1 MAILKN
7 KIVHFLLIISAVILF
22 DLISFEIA
30 MPAGNTPIIIDENL
44 KAGMTLKDAIQLLGP
59 PEKIFASDAGTVV
72 MSYDKLG
79 LSLEIMNN
87 GNKVEKINIQSSFKG
102 MFATGIEIGADFQKI
117 LSAYN
122 QPDIMTKEFIEYSD
136 LARRFQLSEGK
147 LTGAELYSSAD
158 KINKPVTDKAPLKE
172 TARTVPAETVSE
184 EVNENMREA
193 LREELR
199 EEVLEELREE
209 AIKGYSKDF
218 DVFSLYGFNVER
230 TSKGI
235 IISEIIPGSAA
246 EKGGLK
252 AGEAI
257 RKAFYEGAG
266 KLNIYSVGGLEAI
279 LRRAVTKHKNTIN
292 ILQDDNYYHKVEI
305 PKIK

>member
-30 MPAGNTPIIIDENL
+30 MPAGNTSIIIDENL

-87 GNKVEKINIQSSFKG
+87 GNEVEKINIQSSFKG

-158 KINKPVTDKAPLKE
+158 KINKPVTYKAPLKE

-199 EEVLEELREE
+199 EEVREELREE

-218 DVFSLYGFNVER
+218 DVFSLYG
-230 TSKGI
+230 I
-235 IISEIIPGSAA
+235 
-246 EKGGLK
+246 
-252 AGEAI
+252 
-257 RKAFYEGAG
+257 
-266 KLNIYSVGGLEAI
+266 
-279 LRRAVTKHKNTIN
+279 
-292 ILQDDNYYHKVEI
+292 
-305 PKIK
+305 